1 MLLIPANHKNS
12 QDLCGIKKRM
22 SEELV
27 GNLYFLG
34 ICFLVGQMELRKG
47 EKNSREAF
55 FIFKNFILKVT
66 YQSCF
71 YFTRF

>member
-12 QDLCGIKKRM
+12 QDLCGTEKRM
-22 SEELV
+22 IEELV

-34 ICFLVGQMELRKG
+34 IRFLVEQLELRKG

-55 FIFKNFILKVT
+55 FIFKNIILKVI

-71 YFTRF
+71 HFTRF